1 MKMQTLLVVLSLGFV
16 ALFSG
21 CATNQFS
28 RISPPLRVPENASN
42 IYTFSFVSK
51 SLPSTMVSRDNS
63 RAFLVVNGQTFQ
75 MQRDP
80 IQRNLFTFDYQMPP
94 GQRTA
99 LYYYY
104 LEYDYVQG
112 GVVKR
117 GVEYSATSEEDL
129 HRVTIIDRYP
139 IQVVSN
145 RGPVGANVALVGR
158 GFTPSDVVVIGD
170 REATTK
176 YESPNSL
183 RFTVPSITAGQT
195 YPVKLRTAGGDIDA
209 GTFRV
214 DPSIITVLPQSV
226 NLTRN
231 GRELLIFTIN
241 FEAPAGGLAV
251 DVTTDVPASIIMPEV
266 VIPAGSRTVS
276 ISVTGGEPGIG
287 TLYVEAEGFDPVSIP
302 VTVQ

>member
-1 MKMQTLLVVLSLGFV
+1 MKTQTLLIVLSLGLA
-16 ALFSG
+16 ALFTG
-21 CATNQFS
+21 CNTNQFT
-28 RISPPLRVPENASN
+28 RISPPLRAPQNESN
-42 IYTFSFVSK
+42 IYTFSFISK

-63 RAFLVVNGQTFQ
+63 RAYLVINGRTFE
-75 MQRDP
+75 MQRDTM
-80 IQRNLFTFDYQMPP
+80 QRNLFTFDYQMPP
-94 GQRTA
+94 GQRSA

-104 LEYDYVQG
+104 VEYDYVQG
-112 GVVKR
+112 GVTKR
-117 GVEYSATSEEDL
+117 GTEYSSTSEEDL

-139 IQVVSN
+139 IQIVSN

-158 GFTPSDVVVIGD
+158 GFTPNDLVVIGD
-170 REATTK
+170 REAVTN

-183 RFTVPSITAGQT
+183 RFAVPSITAGVT

-226 NLTRN
+226 NLTTG

-241 FEAPAGGLAV
+241 FEAPAGGLLV

-266 VIPAGSRTVS
+266 IIPAGSRTVS
-276 ISVTGGEPGIG
+276 ISVAGGEPGSG
-287 TLYVEAEGFDPVSIP
+287 MLYVEAEGFEPVSIP